1 MVELKLLKR
10 DNQNTLDKDNISL
23 FIFRR
28 DFRLYD
34 NTALYK
40 CFKESNTVYPIFIFT
55 PEQVSNKNEFKS
67 SNAIQFMIESLQD
80 SVLIKVCRN

>member
-1 MVELKLLKR
+1 MIKTIYLY
-10 DNQNTLDKDNISL
+10 L
-23 FIFRR
+23 FSEEIC
-28 DFRLYD
+28 LYD

-80 SVLIKVCRN
+80 LSSYQGLQELTLFMEIMLK